1 MKTKII
7 NRECLTKIRCCHNCI
22 YYSESVNS
30 CRRLAKHGLNTEAED
45 CCKYFK
51 PDYGCKCFSENK
63 MIKIF
68 GKGKTRNEELISYP
82 KNYF

>member
-1 MKTKII
+1 
-7 NRECLTKIRCCHNCI
+7 
-22 YYSESVNS
+22 
-30 CRRLAKHGLNTEAED
+30 LAKHGLNTEAED